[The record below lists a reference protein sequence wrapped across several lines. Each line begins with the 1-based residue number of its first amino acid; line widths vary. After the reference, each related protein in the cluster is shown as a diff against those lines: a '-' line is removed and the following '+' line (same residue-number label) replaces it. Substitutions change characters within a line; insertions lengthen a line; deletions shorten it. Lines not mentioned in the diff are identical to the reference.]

1 MMELSSLESKSSQD
15 FFLSHDKKISQL
27 SPTLS
32 PIGDKAF
39 NIFQIKKVDSKRNG
53 ISLFVGVL
61 DKLYDH
67 VYFFANT
74 SSGAKKN

>member
-39 NIFQIKKVDSKRNG
+39 NIFQIRKVDSNPDRKCFYLALRCP
-53 ISLFVGVL
+53 
-61 DKLYDH
+61 
-67 VYFFANT
+67 
-74 SSGAKKN
+74 